1 MGKWKIER
9 DSRKEKGML
18 GSDTAA
24 GANYLASEKAWS
36 KNMGMLGAIA
46 VPLYVA
52 SVVASGGGTL
62 TLLPG
67 MLAAGV
73 GSVVG
78 AKLGEEARE
87 AVEKKGFQW
96 GEDKYS
102 KGENIREGKFN
113 KKERQEVKSSM
124 FDLAS
129 DLDSGMIKD
138 AAISAA
144 LYGIKVGG
152 KDLVKG
158 GKGYL
163 KGLATGDLALKEA
176 GSAQLKESVFG
187 LGKDGLVN
195 EGGLGGA
202 KTAFKDSFS
211 SFKDGRVVRK
221 ADREVAKKA
230 AKALKNKAGK
240 QVVANLDNSKQVIT
254 GNTKTITG
262 QGSTPEEAMANALG
276 ENPKVDMLADASGA
290 AADAEAQRVKALAAR
305 KAQNEL
311 LNKSVNG
318 DLSLG
323 AILDGNSM
331 YNLANSLSS
340 PEKENQGV

>member
-221 ADREVAKKA
+221 ADRKAKKA
-230 AKALKNKAGK
+230 LKEA
-240 QVVANLDNSKQVIT
+240 V
-254 GNTKTITG
+254 KTAVLPKNAV
-262 QGSTPEEAMANALG
+262 QAVKEAMDNANELEVAPTTEVNL
-276 ENPKVDMLADASGA
+276 LAQA
-290 AADAEAQRVKALAAR
+290 APDAEAQRVKALAAR

-340 PEKENQGV
+340 PKKENQGV

>member
-221 ADREVAKKA
+221 ADRKAKKA
-230 AKALKNKAGK
+230 LKEAVKTAVLPKNVVQDLASGDNLKKVNNSNTTVIKGK
-240 QVVANLDNSKQVIT
+240 
-254 GNTKTITG
+254 
-262 QGSTPEEAMANALG
+262 GSTLKEAMDNA
-276 ENPKVDMLADASGA
+276 
-290 AADAEAQRVKALAAR
+290 
-305 KAQNEL
+305 NEL
-311 LNKSVNG
+311 EVAPTT
-318 DLSLG
+318 DL
-323 AILDGNSM
+323 
-331 YNLANSLSS
+331 
-340 PEKENQGV
+340 